1 MWRHAISILLF
12 STFAT
17 AHFILLWPPSAGFD
31 EDEEPT
37 SPCGSF
43 TPEVNSSSPDLHVDK
58 FAVSIQNVHPE
69 GQWGFRA
76 TTDTEPP
83 YNFVDIV
90 PLVKTTA
97 IGDFCLD
104 EMSAPSNF
112 AGKSGILQVV
122 DNSADGILYQV
133 STQSI

>member
-1 MWRHAISILLF
+1 MWRHVIAVLLF
-12 STFAT
+12 STLTT
-17 AHFILLWPPSAGFD
+17 AHFILLWPPNAGFN
-31 EDEEPT
+31 EDKEPT
-37 SPCGSF
+37 SPCGGF
-43 TPEVNSSSPDLHVDK
+43 TPDVNSSATDVHVEK

-104 EMSAPSNF
+104 EMRAPSNF

-122 DNSADGILYQV
+122 DNSPDGILYQV
-133 STQSI
+133 SICSI